1 MFKFLKENVSIQKE
15 KVKMVAFLMLSIFS
29 MGIDVLITYLN
40 GNFIDLIVI
49 KDDVSQLLKYSGI
62 LICGYV
68 MSIILNYGYQV
79 LSSILREE
87 LSFNL
92 SSKLIKHLHHVPLL
106 EVKKYEASYLT
117 QRVYSDSSDIINFVL
132 DNVVMVLVNVVIG
145 ASLLIY
151 VATTNIKI
159 FIVFICFF
167 PIYVLIY
174 LYSGNKLARKTKKV
188 RESQNVFYQRMYEQ
202 INLVENIKTEANFSE
217 HSDYLKE
224 TYNGYIKHFFKYI
237 KMNTGVKSMENLLS
251 YAFYAIL
258 LILGVQEIVSGNLTI
273 GGFTII
279 NAYFNKMISIITYY
293 LEVGKGLKQI
303 DVSLERMRELFDIE
317 VEHNGDM
324 ILDQISE
331 IKVKDLSYSY
341 PDSSEK
347 IFKNANYTFEKGNI
361 YIIRGTNGKGKS
373 TLSKIVMGIINV
385 PQNVYY
391 NGYPVDQLNMYDLR
405 KNLISVLRQKI
416 QFPYETIGK
425 LLGQGN
431 IKKADNEE
439 FEKKIDALFFGEQ
452 FNLREHWNS
461 YPDGLSGG
469 ELQKAYLHKV
479 LHKGGDVLLLDEPT
493 SALDEQSTHVF
504 FELLQEMKRNKI
516 IIVITH
522 NPEFEKIADRVL
534 YL

>member
-1 MFKFLKENVSIQKE
+1 MLKFLKENVSIENE
-15 KVKMVAFLMLSIFS
+15 KIKIVVFLILSVFS

-49 KDDVSQLLKYSGI
+49 KEDISQLLEYSGI

-68 MSIILNYGYQV
+68 MSIILSYGYQV

-132 DNVVMVLVNVVIG
+132 DNVVMILVNVAIG
-145 ASLLIY
+145 IILLIY

-159 FIVFICFF
+159 FIAFICFF

-174 LYSGNKLARKTKKV
+174 LYSGNKLASKTKKV

-217 HSDYLKE
+217 YSDYLKE
-224 TYNGYIKHFFKYI
+224 TYDGYIKHFSKYI

-303 DVSLERMRELFDIE
+303 DVSLERMRELFAIE

-341 PDSSEK
+341 PDGSEK

-373 TLSKIVMGIINV
+373 TLSKIIIGIINV
-385 PQNVYY
+385 PQNVYF
-391 NGYPVDQLNMYDLR
+391 NGYSADQLNMYNLR
-405 KNLISVLRQKI
+405 KNLIAVLRQKI
-416 QFPYETIGK
+416 QFPYDTIGK
-425 LLGQGN
+425 LISN
-431 IKKADNEE
+431 ENAEKAENEE
-439 FEKKIDALFFGEQ
+439 FDKKFNSLFFSEQ
-452 FNLREHWNS
+452 FNLRRHWDS

-469 ELQKAYLHKV
+469 ELQKAYLYKI
-479 LHKGGDVLLLDEPT
+479 LQKDGDVLLLDEPT
-493 SALDEQSTHVF
+493 SALDEQSKQVF
-504 FELLQEMKRNKI
+504 FELLQKMKDNKI

-522 NPEFEKIADRVL
+522 DPEFEQIADQVL
-534 YL
+534 HL